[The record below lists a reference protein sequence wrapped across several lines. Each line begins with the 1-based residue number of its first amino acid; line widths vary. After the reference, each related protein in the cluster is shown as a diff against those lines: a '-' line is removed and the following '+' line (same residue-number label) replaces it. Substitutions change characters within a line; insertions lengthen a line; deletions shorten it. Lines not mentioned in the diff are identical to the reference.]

1 MPELANPSGEPI
13 YKAWPMPQLKRR
25 RKRQATTYVRTLPL
39 SKPGMNDKISS
50 LKWILGL
57 IAAGVIGRFLSDFFA
72 AENSALRSFA
82 PAPG

>member
-1 MPELANPSGEPI
+1 
-13 YKAWPMPQLKRR
+13 MPQLKRR

-39 SKPGMNDKISS
+39 SKPGMNDKISG

-72 AENSALRSFA
+72 AENPALRSFA

>member
-13 YKAWPMPQLKRR
+13 YKAWQ
-25 RKRQATTYVRTLPL
+25 
-39 SKPGMNDKISS
+39 ISG

-72 AENSALRSFA
+72 AENPALRSFA

>member
-1 MPELANPSGEPI
+1 
-13 YKAWPMPQLKRR
+13 MPQLKRR
-25 RKRQATTYVRTLPL
+25 RKRQATTYVRRLPL
-39 SKPGMNDKISS
+39 SKTGMNDKISG

-72 AENSALRSFA
+72 AENPALRSFA